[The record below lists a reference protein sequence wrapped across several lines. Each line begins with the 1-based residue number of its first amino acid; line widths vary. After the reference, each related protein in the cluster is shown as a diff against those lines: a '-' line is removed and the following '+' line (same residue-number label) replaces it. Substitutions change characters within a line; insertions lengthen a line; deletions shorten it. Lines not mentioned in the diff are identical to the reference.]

1 MKKYILI
8 FTSFFFFNS
17 YSQSES
23 SICFFINKKDTLIK
37 KQIATKTSKYEG
49 YRIIDEKRI
58 VKKFKKFI
66 RKKPLKKVLKKGEIW
81 ISEGDDIEYD
91 TFDEFYFSFDKKNDT
106 IISKLYLNTLNLIK
120 DRRKFIDSIKEL
132 DKAWIKF
139 IFIEPIQ
146 CDKFILRKVRPVIFE

>member
-58 VKKFKKFI
+58 VKKFI
-66 RKKPLKKVLKKGEIW
+66 RKKPLKKGEIW

-106 IISKLYLNTLNLIK
+106 IISKLYLNTLSLIK

-139 IFIEPIQ
+139 IFIEPIKG
-146 CDKFILRKVRPVIFE
+146 DKFILRKVRPVIFE